1 VPGLRLTPSL
11 DMGHNI
17 TSRWTQTFGTGFKMD
32 WQRAT
37 VAMGNKGLLVE
48 QHHTQATTSRVRAAL
63 EQWEEAI
70 ILLVQAITMEI
81 IQEVTHMQ
89 LKVQLH
95 HHLNHLPTTRMGCP
109 VSPPSTPTTWPAMA
123 GARLDQEPRCH
134 TDQHLTKRNHTPRPQ
149 ASLWWT
155 ASNKYTYILWSSS
168 STVFRNVIEAG

>member
-1 VPGLRLTPSL
+1 MGGVLQCQDLLRPLVPGLRLTPSL

-17 TSRWTQTFGTGFKMD
+17 TSR
-32 WQRAT
+32 AT
-37 VAMGNKGLLVE
+37 VAMGNKSLLVE

-134 TDQHLTKRNHTPRPQ
+134 TDQHLTKEIIHLVLII
-149 ASLWWT
+149 SL
-155 ASNKYTYILWSSS
+155 
-168 STVFRNVIEAG
+168 